1 MEFDIE
7 VELSVKT
14 NKNKTLSRYI
24 VKSFELPYY
33 KEDMHPDGLGY
44 WQYFPYESAE
54 ENAINEYIDSAEA
67 QDVEDYFLEEL
78 DEDEKI
84 IEIVR

>member
-1 MEFDIE
+1 MEFGT
-7 VELSVKT
+7 VFELSVKT

-54 ENAINEYIDSAEA
+54 EDAINDFIENIKVEDI
-67 QDVEDYFLEEL
+67 EDYFLEQL
-78 DEDEKI
+78 DEDENI